1 MKNGN
6 DSKSYK
12 RGSSSWGHVTAFI
25 KGDMVVSGTIGATQI
40 SVGSLSAISADLGSI
55 TSGSINIGSGNFT
68 VDTSGNVNAQ
78 SITVRGRIKANTT
91 PTGAGQAGLFS
102 ELSDTFTGGSDPL
115 RVIEGSDDAD
125 KDLFILVGQDSFN
138 MDFDSN
144 GNVTS
149 NNDGLMLFGTGS
161 IFMGSR
167 NSTLGT
173 IEDDSNNLGSS
184 VGRWND
190 IYATNGTIQTS
201 DANNKSNIANSDLGL
216 NFVSQLT
223 PRKYTLNGGDSNRT
237 HYGLI
242 AQEVKT
248 VLDNNNISTN
258 DFAAYI
264 ASEVLDANEQGT
276 GEYKYG
282 LRYTEL
288 ISILIKAIQELKQR
302 IENLENN
309 TTWFFV

>member
-1 MKNGN
+1 M
-6 DSKSYK
+6 
-12 RGSSSWGHVTAFI
+12 
-25 KGDMVVSGTIGATQI
+25 
-40 SVGSLSAISADLGSI
+40 
-55 TSGSINIGSGNFT
+55 
-68 VDTSGNVNAQ
+68 
-78 SITVRGRIKANTT
+78 
-91 PTGAGQAGLFS
+91 
-102 ELSDTFTGGSDPL
+102 
-115 RVIEGSDDAD
+115 
-125 KDLFILVGQDSFN
+125 
-138 MDFDSN
+138 
-144 GNVTS
+144 
-149 NNDGLMLFGTGS
+149 
-161 IFMGSR
+161 
-167 NSTLGT
+167 
-173 IEDDSNNLGSS
+173 
-184 VGRWND
+184 
-190 IYATNGTIQTS
+190 
-201 DANNKSNIANSDLGL
+201 GL